1 MNLQVKQELHKTF
14 IQHSVLYD
22 FCSCKYAFFLQLK
35 SHSRRGLKTELCQY
49 KAPLYVNGTE
59 AMTYTFKLMSL
70 DDCTKSF
77 QRGSLMCTT
86 DYIRAALLASCFNP
100 RVMFSKKPPTTTKEQ
115 SHIYSERFLIQKTIK
130 KLSITLMLA
139 LECQLA
145 VTHKEVYIV
154 LQCKVLCIL
163 QYVYSSTAQ
172 AVSFVDDLGLSVI
185 QVFSL
190 IRL

>member
-1 MNLQVKQELHKTF
+1 MIFVIANM
-14 IQHSVLYD
+14 HS
-22 FCSCKYAFFLQLK
+22 FLQLK
-35 SHSRRGLKTELCQY
+35 SHVRRGLKTKLCQY

-59 AMTYTFKLMSL
+59 AITYTFKLMSL

-86 DYIRAALLASCFNP
+86 DYIRAALLAFCFKP
-100 RVMFSKKPPTTTKEQ
+100 RVMFSKKNPTTTKEQ

-130 KLSITLMLA
+130 KLSVTLMLA

-154 LQCKVLCIL
+154 LQCKLLCIL
-163 QYVYSSTAQ
+163 QYVCSSTAQ
-172 AVSFVDDLGLSVI
+172 SHLLMIQVCLSVK
-185 QVFSL
+185 FFPLSGFKNL
-190 IRL
+190 INSVY